1 LAQKDR
7 DLSEFMN
14 SYHETRE
21 KSRNEIQRYEENILE
36 LLENL
41 SKNINILKQKPTQEQ
56 VMEMVDE
63 GNFVEGQKKNAETTL
78 ARLKSE
84 LQLRM
89 EDKKRLEDAEKT
101 VPNVRIQSWFIDS
114 VFLGV

>member
-1 LAQKDR
+1 
-7 DLSEFMN
+7 MN
-14 SYHETRE
+14 SYHENRE
-21 KSRNEIQRYEENILE
+21 KLRNEIQGYEESIVE

-63 GNFVEGQKKNAETTL
+63 GNFVEGQKRNAETTL
-78 ARLKSE
+78 VRLKSE

-101 VPNVRIQSWFIDS
+101 VPNVIASCALVPHSD
-114 VFLGV
+114 GGD